1 MRAVLLILLG
11 LLSTLAR
18 AERITAC
25 GGENEWP
32 PSSYYDRQQP
42 ERVVGYSPDVLRAAL
57 KGSDYQL
64 NVILLPWARCL
75 TLAKSGTG
83 VHIVMGATRSPERE
97 AQYGVSQPYL
107 ELNPQV
113 YYLADRY
120 PAGARIRERGD
131 MVGVKV
137 CGLLGFNYGYLGLD
151 PAQLDVGATDYPSLI
166 AKLRAG
172 RCEVFVE
179 NAEVVSGFRK
189 LLHAALSDP
198 QLRKASLQGLPTL
211 RASFLVSRDLPYAA
225 DLLQTLD
232 RGILRL
238 RKQGELKRLL
248 KPHLEAE

>member
-1 MRAVLLILLG
+1 MRVVLLILLT
-11 LLSTLAR
+11 LLPAAAV

-32 PSSYYDRQQP
+32 PSSYYDRQRP

-75 TLAKSGTG
+75 ALAKSGSG
-83 VHIVMGATRSPERE
+83 IQIVMGATRSAERE
-97 AQYGVSQPYL
+97 AQYWITQPYL

-120 PAGARIRERGD
+120 PAGARIRERD
-131 MVGVKV
+131 DLIGVKV
-137 CGLLGFNYGYLGLD
+137 CGLLGFNYSYLGLD
-151 PAQLDVGATDYPSLI
+151 PAQLDAGATDYPSLI
-166 AKLRAG
+166 AKLRVG

-189 LLHAALSDP
+189 LLHASLSDP
-198 QLRKASLQGLPTL
+198 QLRKAALQGIPTVN
-211 RASFLVSRDLPYAA
+211 ASFLVSKSLPNAQ

-232 RGILRL
+232 RGIQRL
-238 RKQGELKRLL
+238 RQQGELKRLL